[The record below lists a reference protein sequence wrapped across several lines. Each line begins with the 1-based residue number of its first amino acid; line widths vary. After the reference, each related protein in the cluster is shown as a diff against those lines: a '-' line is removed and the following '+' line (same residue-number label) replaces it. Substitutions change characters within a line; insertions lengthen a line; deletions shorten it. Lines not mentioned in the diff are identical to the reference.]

1 MFSFPPLPL
10 PTLQPLAS
18 SLALSPVSL
27 STLQQTLPNACLLME
42 LDVSSKFCGNGAQD
56 SKSLIV
62 AEGGYEKGDGDLER
76 RK

>member
-1 MFSFPPLPL
+1 MNRKVIFTCLTGGYDRL
-10 PTLQPLAS
+10 EQPVAV
-18 SLALSPVSL
+18 APDWDYV
-27 STLQQTLPNACLLME
+27 CFM
-42 LDVSSKFCGNGAQD
+42 NGAQD